1 MLLKIELIL
10 KRVKLD
16 HNDDKLS
23 AMVDTLVVNDDKDD
37 RVVVENS

>member
-23 AMVDTLVVNDDKDD
+23 DMVDTLLVKDDKDD
-37 RVVVENS
+37 RVVVENC